1 MGRSPSSSYETETA
15 HGLDEGE
22 CDQSCNGWHRFN
34 TCPALAKKFAHMEL
48 MDLICKLFY
57 YGGGGKEAIKNAAAL
72 CFQFFQY
79 VLTIFNC

>member
-1 MGRSPSSSYETETA
+1 
-15 HGLDEGE
+15 
-22 CDQSCNGWHRFN
+22 
-34 TCPALAKKFAHMEL
+34 MEL

-57 YGGGGKEAIKNAAAL
+57 YDGGGKEAIKNAAAAL